1 MVAQTCKPLKAVL
14 TITSFHVSY
23 PVIEMVAR
31 DIQEVHQWDYI
42 ELNSNVMGIL

>member
-14 TITSFHVSY
+14 TITSVHVSY